1 MQVID
6 TWSFPSVTVYCVS
19 SGESD
24 TDSGPSANRNDLT
37 HKEKMLNL
45 SSKKFLVT

>member
-6 TWSFPSVTVYCVS
+6 ISSFPSVTVYCES

-24 TDSGPSANRNDLT
+24 TDLGPSANRNDLT
-37 HKEKMLNL
+37 HK
-45 SSKKFLVT
+45 KKCLIFHRKIF